1 MRYGKFFIFHFLF
14 FIFHCKV
21 RKLSKGNQDRP
32 KFFEGVVMNKFVC
45 VLVVGTVMFLN
56 AGCHGHIAGS
66 HAESLRP
73 LFILAPGSPFPLGER
88 PFSIALGDWNNDGK
102 LDLVAGNEANKLTVL
117 LGDGRGSFRPAPGPP
132 LPAIAHLITVG
143 DVNNDHNLDLAIT
156 EHDSFGVVVLLGKGD
171 GQFAAASGSPFAALP
186 GVRPHNHG
194 LSIGDVNSDGN
205 LDLTTSNYEDNSVSV
220 LIGDGKGNF
229 APAAGSPFS
238 VGRGPYNQTLID
250 LNRDGKLDVVTPNVR
265 DNNVTVLLGNGKG
278 GFIAA
283 AGPPSP
289 VGYRP
294 YYTALGDLNG
304 DGKPDLITTHDDI
317 NKMAVSL
324 GDGRGAFAA
333 APHSPLDLGSRGYKV
348 IITDVNRDA
357 KMDVVVGNVGVN
369 QVSVFL
375 GDGQGNIMAAP
386 GSPYASGMGS
396 PTFALGDVNGDG
408 KIDIVTAN
416 SEGSEGR
423 IFLGT

>member
-1 MRYGKFFIFHFLF
+1 
-14 FIFHCKV
+14 
-21 RKLSKGNQDRP
+21 
-32 KFFEGVVMNKFVC
+32 MNKFLC
-45 VLVVGTVMFLN
+45 VLMIGPLTFLTS
-56 AGCHGHIAGS
+56 GCQGRITGS
-66 HAESLRP
+66 PAESLRP
-73 LFILAPGSPFPLGER
+73 LFIVAPGSPFPLGGH
-88 PFSIALGDWNNDGK
+88 PLSIALGDWNNDGK
-102 LDLVAGNEANKLTVL
+102 LDVVSGNEANQMPVL
-117 LGDGRGSFRPAPGPP
+117 LGNGRGNFTPAPGPP
-132 LPAIAHLITVG
+132 LAATAHLIAVG

-171 GQFAAASGSPFAALP
+171 GQFAAASGSPFPALR

-205 LDLTTSNYEDNSVSV
+205 MDVTTSNYEDNSVSV
-220 LIGDGKGNF
+220 LLGDGRGNF
-229 APAAGSPFS
+229 APASGSPFA
-238 VGRGPYNQTLID
+238 VGRGPYNHTLSD
-250 LNRDGKLDVVTPNVR
+250 VNHDGNLDVVTPNVR

-294 YYTALGDLNG
+294 YYTAIGDLNS
-304 DGKPDLITTHDDI
+304 DGKPDLVTTHDDI
-317 NKMAVSL
+317 NKMAVSF
-324 GDGRGAFAA
+324 GDGRGAFAP
-333 APHSPLDLGSRGYKV
+333 APRSPLDLGSRGYKV

-357 KMDVVVGNVGVN
+357 KMDVVVGNVAVN

-375 GDGQGNIMAAP
+375 GDGRGNMTPAP
-386 GSPYASGMGS
+386 GSPYATGKDS
-396 PTFALGDVNGDG
+396 PTFAMGDVNGDG

-416 SEGSEGR
+416 SEAGEGR